1 MAEVPG
7 VKRTS
12 GGESAKPVAETWF
25 SVDVHDGDILRFREH
40 NIDAYAS
47 GDFWLVRGTDRAL
60 AVDTG
65 CGIVSPVGLVEAI
78 ARRPVTAVAL
88 NCSYDHAG
96 GWAGFDARACHPL
109 DAPDLEKPESESAS
123 VNDYLNDGTLMAL
136 PWEGYDVMAYAITPA
151 RPTRLVDEG
160 DVFDLGGRSLEVLR
174 APGRAPGGI
183 MLWEAATGILF
194 TSDMLYDGEHGLAWP
209 PENPAAYAATLER
222 IRGLPVSQV
231 CPGHYGA
238 FGRARMLALID
249 EQIADLANRR

>member
-1 MAEVPG
+1 M
-7 VKRTS
+7 KRTS

-136 PWEGYDVMAYAITPA
+136 PWEGYDVH
-151 RPTRLVDEG
+151 G
-160 DVFDLGGRSLEVLR
+160 LR
-174 APGRAPGGI
+174 DHPGQADPPGRRGRRVRPGRP
-183 MLWEAATGILF
+183 EPR
-194 TSDMLYDGEHGLAWP
+194 GLARTGPGTRGDHAVGGGDRHPLRQRHALTTANTAWP
-209 PENPAAYAATLER
+209 GRRRTPPPMRRRSNGYAVCLSPRSARVTTAHSAAPECWR
-222 IRGLPVSQV
+222 
-231 CPGHYGA
+231 
-238 FGRARMLALID
+238 
-249 EQIADLANRR
+249 